1 MDLIHFFRVQLRLI
15 VVQDFWWLSAFPIA
29 ARGADQPYFWLILID
44 DRFVG
49 FHGDFVFGGDVVK
62 EFFGLLFL

>member
-29 ARGADQPYFWLILID
+29 ARGADQPYF
-44 DRFVG
+44 
-49 FHGDFVFGGDVVK
+49 
-62 EFFGLLFL
+62 